1 MKVNG
6 VELAVN
12 IEGDGVPFIW
22 AHGLTLSM
30 SVEDSIGV
38 FDWSGCAE
46 VCKCIRY
53 DARGHGK
60 SRGSL
65 VTEDY
70 VWSSLAKDM
79 IGIADGLGIDRFI
92 AGGMSMGCATAVCAA
107 MSAPERVIG
116 LVLVTPPTAW
126 ETRAAQAAIYDL
138 LADIVETKGASALQ
152 NLMRVRPLL
161 PEWLLPTCPGAFE
174 THMKQ
179 IQSLDAGVLAQIF
192 RGAKLCNFQ
201 SRDELKKLKM
211 PALILAWVDDAT
223 HPVSTA
229 EEFKTLLP
237 GSRLVVASSVDD
249 VKTWPGL
256 IRDFISKLS
265 P

>member
-1 MKVNG
+1 MQVNG

-12 IEGDGVPFIW
+12 IEGEGVPFIW

-30 SVEDSIGV
+30 SVEDSAGL
-38 FDWSGCAE
+38 FDWSGCAQ

-53 DARGHGK
+53 DARGHGGSK
-60 SRGSL
+60 GSL
-65 VTEDY
+65 VTGDY
-70 VWSSLAKDM
+70 VWSSLAEDM
-79 IGIADGLGIDRFI
+79 IGIADGLGIGRFI

-138 LADIVETKGASALQ
+138 LADVVEAKGVGALED
-152 NLMRVRPLL
+152 LMRVRPLV
-161 PEWLLPTCPGAFE
+161 PEWLLPTCPDVFE

-179 IQSLDAGVLAQIF
+179 LQSLDAPVLTQIL
-192 RGAKLCNFQ
+192 RGARLCNFPP
-201 SRDELKKLKM
+201 RHEMKNLDV
-211 PALILAWVDDAT
+211 PAVIMAWVDDAT

-229 EEFKTLLP
+229 EELQTLLP
-237 GSRLVVASSVDD
+237 GSRLVIAGSAED

-256 IRDFISKLS
+256 IHDFVASLS
-265 P
+265 C